1 MPGGLMQLTFVGGQN
16 IFLTGNPSISFFKSV
31 YRTHT
36 NFSLESKRLDLSRTE
51 LYFTENTQYVC
62 KIKRHADLVHQ
73 MYLCLTLPDI
83 YDDTYEFK
91 WVKNIG
97 EVILENYEIYIAGS
111 LIDRQYGEWL
121 HIWNELTLTVDKKM
135 LYNKMIGNTLDM
147 YDPEKY
153 NGGYYPLHS
162 VSSGIPSI
170 KGRQIIIPLN
180 FWFNNNIGLALPLI
194 SIQYQE
200 VEIRF
205 EFKKAV
211 DLYLVKNGSNYVKPS
226 VSYSNQLL
234 SRFIKDSKSDTY
246 ININPYIEAN
256 YIFLDNDERK
266 LFAHNSQEYLVEQL
280 TRIDESALKN
290 QYNIVTLGLNNPT
303 KEFVWVFKRTD
314 NKNLND
320 WLNFIDKDINSK
332 NILKNARV
340 IFNGVDRT
348 EDKNCEYYNMIQPY
362 QHHNNTADGIYVYSF
377 SLKPS
382 IFQPSGFCNMSV
394 VNKIQ
399 LYLEINKPNTSN
411 YEYGLSIYT
420 TSYNFLRIISGNAN
434 VAFQL

>member
-36 NFSLESKRLDLSRTE
+36 NFSMESKRLDLSRTE

-62 KIKRHADLVHQ
+62 KILRYADLVNQ

-91 WVKNIG
+91 WVENIG
-97 EVILENYEIYIAGS
+97 EVILENYQIYIGGS
-111 LIDRQYGEWL
+111 LIDTQYGEWL
-121 HIWNELTLTVDKKM
+121 NIWNELTLKTKRV
-135 LYNKMIGNTLDM
+135 LYDKMIGNTLDM
-147 YDPEKY
+147 YDPAQF
-153 NGGYYPLHS
+153 NDGSYPFHS

-180 FWFNNNIGLALPLI
+180 FWFNNNSGLALPLI

-205 EFKKAV
+205 ELKKAV
-211 DLYLVKNGSNYVKPS
+211 DLYLIKNGNNYIKPS

-234 SRFIKDSKSDTY
+234 SKFIVNSTSDTY
-246 ININPYIEAN
+246 INIYPYIEAN
-256 YIFLDNDERK
+256 YIYLDNDERK
-266 LFAHNSQEYLVEQL
+266 LFAHNSQEYLIEQL
-280 TRIDESALKN
+280 TRIDEFALNN
-290 QYNIVTLGLNNPT
+290 QHNIVTFGLNNPT
-303 KEFVWVFKRTD
+303 KELFWVFKRTD
-314 NKNLND
+314 NGNLNN
-320 WLNFIDKDINSK
+320 WLNFIDNDINSD
-332 NILKNARV
+332 NILKTGRI

-348 EDKNCEYYNMIQPY
+348 EDKNSEYFNMIQPY
-362 QHHNNTADGIYVYSF
+362 QYHNNRGDGIYVYSF
-377 SLKPS
+377 SLNPN
-382 IFQPSGFCNMSV
+382 IFQPTGFCNMSV

-399 LYLEINKPNTSN
+399 LYLEINTPNTNN
-411 YEYGLSIYT
+411 YEYDLSLYT
-420 TSYNFLRIISGNAN
+420 TSYNFLRVISGNAN